1 MDQSRCE
8 TWTLL
13 TNNLVLFSVFPL
25 IINFTTEKKSKKQT
39 KKSTKNYEMIET
51 LLNFFSTIRMIYIF
65 ILKAWLSVSRM
76 SGGLA
81 FDIVIFTVYL
91 NLF

>member
-1 MDQSRCE
+1 
-8 TWTLL
+8 
-13 TNNLVLFSVFPL
+13 
-25 IINFTTEKKSKKQT
+25 
-39 KKSTKNYEMIET
+39 
-51 LLNFFSTIRMIYIF
+51 MIYIF